1 MTLSTRRLI
10 GLAILVVLP
19 VALACGGSSDAT
31 AVPAEAQQQPTAAAV
46 SPDPTPTTAPTAT
59 AVPEPT
65 ATPTV
70 QPVGSQLVEGP
81 LKDRIARFSDEA
93 WSFLVELSENNSPR
107 ETATDQEADAAFFIL
122 DRFVQMDYEAGLQ
135 LFDFKLV
142 DDEVEALTVAMDDRP
157 ELPGTPLS
165 RSFEGSI
172 TAPLVDV
179 GLALPQDIP
188 EDGLAGKVALIH
200 RGEVTFEEKV
210 LRVQEAGAVAA
221 VIYNNL
227 PGAFRGS
234 MITQST
240 IPAVTTSQE
249 AGGTLKGLMDAG
261 EVEVTVSVVIET
273 FSSRNVI
280 ADKPGTDPDA
290 GTVVIGAHFDTVADV
305 QGANDNGS
313 GTSVLM
319 TLAQEIFDSS
329 FPFTIQLVA
338 FGSEERGLR
347 GSRFYVAALSGEE
360 QDDLVAM
367 LNFDVPGTGNFIE
380 LQGDP
385 AMSLRVRNYGDVNGI
400 RVIRGNLDT
409 GGSDHETF
417 AVLDVPV
424 LFFFAN
430 DIDRIHTPGDTL
442 EFINPELLG
451 ASVALGI
458 FALEDLAT
466 AP

>member
-1 MTLSTRRLI
+1 MTLSPRRLI
-10 GLAILVVLP
+10 GYAVFAILP
-19 VALACGGSSDAT
+19 VAIACGGTSDPT
-31 AVPAEAQQQPTAAAV
+31 AVPAQQPTATAV
-46 SPDPTPTTAPTAT
+46 APDPTPTTVPTAT
-59 AVPEPT
+59 VVPEPS

-70 QPVGSQLVEGP
+70 QPAASVLDLGTLEEQVSRL
-81 LKDRIARFSDEA
+81 SDDA
-93 WSFLVELSENNSPR
+93 WEFLVDLTENHNPR
-107 ETATDQEADAAFFIL
+107 ESATDAEADAAFFIL
-122 DRFVQMDYEAGLQ
+122 DRFQEIGYTAGLQ
-135 LFDFKLV
+135 LFDFQLV
-142 DDEVEALTVAMDDRP
+142 DDDVAAFTVAMDEAP

-165 RSFEGSI
+165 RSGEGVV
-172 TAPLVDV
+172 TGPLVDV

-188 EDGLAGKVALIH
+188 EEGLSGKVALIL

-227 PGAFRGS
+227 PGPFRGS
-234 MITQST
+234 MITGSVV
-240 IPAVTTSQE
+240 PAVTVSQE
-249 AGGTLKGLMDAG
+249 SGASLSELMDAG

-290 GTVVIGAHFDTVADV
+290 GTVVIGAHLDTVPDI

-313 GTSVLM
+313 GVSVLM
-319 TLAQEIFDSS
+319 TLANEIFDSS

-338 FGSEERGLR
+338 FGSEEAGLR
-347 GSRFYVAALSGEE
+347 GSRFYVASLSGEE

-367 LNFDVPGTGNFIE
+367 LNFDVLGTGNFIE

-385 AMSLRVRNYGDVNGI
+385 GMSLRVRNYGDVNGI

-409 GGSDHETF
+409 GGSDHDSF

-430 DIDRIHTPGDTL
+430 DISRIHTEDDTL

-451 ASVALGI
+451 VSTALGL
-458 FALEDLAT
+458 FALEDLST
-466 AP
+466 APQ

>member
-1 MTLSTRRLI
+1 MTLSPRRLI
-10 GLAILVVLP
+10 GFAVFAILP
-19 VALACGGSSDAT
+19 VAIACGGASDAT
-31 AVPAEAQQQPTAAAV
+31 AVPVQQPTATAV
-46 SPDPTPTTAPTAT
+46 TPDPTPTTAPTAT
-59 AVPEPT
+59 AVPEPS

-70 QPVGSQLVEGP
+70 QPAGSALDSGTLEEQVTRL
-81 LKDRIARFSDEA
+81 SDDA
-93 WSFLVELSENNSPR
+93 WEFLVDLSENHSPR
-107 ETATDQEADAAFFIL
+107 ESATDEEDAAAAFIL
-122 DRFVQMDYEAGLQ
+122 SRFLEIGYDAALQ
-135 LFDFKLV
+135 PFNYQLV
-142 DDEVEALTVAMDDRP
+142 DDEVDALIVVMDEAP
-157 ELPGTPLS
+157 ELPGTPIS
-165 RSFEGSI
+165 RSGEGVA

-188 EDGLAGKVALIH
+188 AEGLAGQVALIH

-210 LRVQEAGAVAA
+210 LRVQEAGAVGAI
-221 VIYNNL
+221 IYNNL
-227 PGAFRGS
+227 PGPFRGS
-234 MITQST
+234 MITESV
-240 IPAVTTSQE
+240 IPAITVSQE
-249 AGGTLKGLMDAG
+249 SGDSLTELMEAG

-273 FSSRNVI
+273 FNSRNVI

-290 GTVVIGAHFDTVADV
+290 GTVVIGAHFDTVPDV

-313 GTSVLM
+313 GVSVLM
-319 TLAQEIFDSS
+319 TLANEILDSS
-329 FPFTIQLVA
+329 FPFDIKIVA
-338 FGSEERGLR
+338 FGAEETGLR
-347 GSRFYVAALSGEE
+347 GSRFYVASLSGEE

-367 LNFDVPGTGNFIE
+367 LNFDVPGSGNFIE

-430 DIDRIHTPGDTL
+430 DIDRIHTPDDTL

-451 ASVALGI
+451 VSVALGI